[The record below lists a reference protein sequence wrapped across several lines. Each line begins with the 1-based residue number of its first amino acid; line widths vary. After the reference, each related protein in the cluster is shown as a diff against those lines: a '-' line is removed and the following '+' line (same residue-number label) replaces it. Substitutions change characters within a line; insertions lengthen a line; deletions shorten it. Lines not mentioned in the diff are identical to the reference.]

1 MNLLFRLFWLL
12 IRSRRREPIG
22 VLDESV
28 VEFRVLPTDLDV
40 NLHMNNGRYL
50 TLMDLGRL
58 DLTARLGLVR
68 LVLRER
74 WAPMVGSAMVR
85 FRRSLQPFERYTLHT
100 RILAWDAKW
109 FYMEQRFERRG
120 EVAAI
125 AVVKG
130 LFRGPKGNVPPAEV
144 ARRIGADPE
153 SPPIPPGIA
162 EWQDAEARLLAATA
176 PGREP

>member
-1 MNLLFRLFWLL
+1 MNLLLRLLWTLV
-12 IRSRRREPIG
+12 RSRRRPPLG

-28 VEFRVLPTDLDV
+28 IEFRVLPSDLDA

-68 LVLRER
+68 LIVRER
-74 WAPMVGSAMVR
+74 WAPVLGSAMIR
-85 FRRSLQPFERYTLHT
+85 FRRSLHPFDRYTLHT
-100 RILAWDAKW
+100 RILAWDQKW
-109 FYMEQRFERRG
+109 FYIEQRFERRG
-120 EVAAI
+120 EVAAV

-130 LFRGPKGNVPPAEV
+130 LFRGPAGTVPPAEV
-144 ARRIGADPE
+144 ARRTGADGE

-162 EWQDAEARLLAATA
+162 AWEDAEARLLAVTT
-176 PGREP
+176 PRREP